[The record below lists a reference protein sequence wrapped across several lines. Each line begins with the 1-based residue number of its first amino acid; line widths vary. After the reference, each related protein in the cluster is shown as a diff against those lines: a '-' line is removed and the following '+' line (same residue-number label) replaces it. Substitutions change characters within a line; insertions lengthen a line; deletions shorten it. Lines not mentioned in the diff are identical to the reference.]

1 MLVRNIDGSLFRD
14 MLMMGAL
21 CLEKNKQTID
31 SMNVFPVPDG
41 DTGTNMS
48 MTMQRAVQEL
58 AAVKTD
64 SVDALA
70 SALATG
76 ALKGARGNSGVI
88 LSQIFRGFS
97 KALKGVEGEI
107 TAAMLSDALTAG
119 TEAAYKAV
127 MKPKEGTMLT
137 VARLMSE
144 SVSKAVAAGANAQK
158 VIEVMLESG
167 EAALKKTP
175 ELLPVLKEA
184 GVLDSGGMGL
194 LTIYRGF
201 KMAMDGEEPGEDFA
215 LILKTEE
222 VDAENRAIIS
232 GEAEDIVFGYCTE
245 FFVTRL
251 TKYATDGEVA
261 RFRSKLT
268 SIGDSVVVVHDD
280 GMIKVHVHTN
290 DPGKALQN
298 ALRLGEIDKVK
309 IENMREQ
316 NRALIEQRKASEK
329 ELGVVAVSAGD
340 GIDEV
345 LTSLGVDVIIPGGQ
359 TMNPSVDVILQAVR
373 KANARNVI
381 VLPNNPNIILAAQS
395 AAQSAEQTAECRVLV
410 VPSRTIVAGITAMIG
425 FDPEGT
431 PDDNCETMTELL
443 ENVVSGSV
451 TYAVRN
457 TSFEGKDIHENDV
470 IGIIDNKIEIVEK
483 SVDAAA
489 EALIESMLEKRGED
503 AIVSIFYG
511 ADTPKED
518 AQALCDRLGKKHAGA
533 EFVVQYGGQPLYY
546 YYVAVE

>member
-1 MLVRNIDGSLFRD
+1 MLVRSIDGPRFRD
-14 MLMMGAL
+14 MLMMGAV

-41 DTGTNMS
+41 DTGPNMS
-48 MTMQRAVQEL
+48 MTMQRAVQEISS
-58 AAVKTD
+58 VRTD
-64 SVDALA
+64 SVEQLA

-88 LSQIFRGFS
+88 LSQIFRGFA
-97 KALKGVEGEI
+97 KALKGAEDKI
-107 TAAMLSDALTAG
+107 TAQMLSSALTAG

-144 SVSKAVAAGANAQK
+144 SVSKAVAAGADAYR
-158 VIEVMLESG
+158 VVDIMLESG

-175 ELLPVLKEA
+175 EMLPVLKEA

-201 KMAMDGEEPGEDFA
+201 KMALDGEEPGEDFA
-215 LILKTEE
+215 LLLKTEE
-222 VDAENRAIIS
+222 VENENRAIIS

-251 TKYATDGEVA
+251 SKYATESEVA
-261 RFRSKLT
+261 KFRTKLM

-280 GMIKVHVHTN
+280 GIIKVHVHTN

-298 ALRLGEIDKVK
+298 ALRLGEVDKVK

-316 NRALIEQRKASEK
+316 NRALIEQRKANEK

-345 LTSLGVDVIIPGGQ
+345 FSGLGVDVIIPGGQ
-359 TMNPSVDVILQAVR
+359 TMNPSVDVILQAVK
-373 KANARNVI
+373 KANARNVLI
-381 VLPNNPNIILAAQS
+381 LPNNPNIIMAAKS
-395 AAQSAEQTAECRVLV
+395 AAESAECNVLV
-410 VPSRTIVAGITAMIG
+410 VPSKTIVAGISAMIG
-425 FDPEGT
+425 FDPEGGAEE
-431 PDDNCETMTELL
+431 NCEAMTELL
-443 ENVVSGSV
+443 ENVLSGSV
-451 TYAVRN
+451 TFAVRD
-457 TSFEGKDIHENDV
+457 TAFEGKDIKENDV
-470 IGIIDNKIEIVEK
+470 IGILESKIEVVEK
-483 SVDAAA
+483 SVDSAA
-489 EALIESMLEKRGED
+489 EALIENMLAKRGED
-503 AIVSIFYG
+503 AIVSLFYG
-511 ADTPKED
+511 ADTSQED
-518 AQALCDRLGKKHAGA
+518 AQALCDRMQQKHSNA

-546 YYVAVE
+546 YYIAVE

>member
-1 MLVRNIDGSLFRD
+1 
-14 MLMMGAL
+14 MLMMGAV

-48 MTMQRAVQEL
+48 MTMQRAVQEISS
-58 AAVKTD
+58 VRTD
-64 SVDALA
+64 SVEQLA

-88 LSQIFRGFS
+88 LSQIFRGFA
-97 KALKGVEGEI
+97 KALKGAEDKI
-107 TAAMLSDALTAG
+107 TAQMLSSALTAG

-144 SVSKAVAAGANAQK
+144 SVSKAVAAGADAYR
-158 VIEVMLESG
+158 VVDIMLESG

-175 ELLPVLKEA
+175 EMLPVLKEA

-201 KMAMDGEEPGEDFA
+201 KMALDGEEPGEDFS
-215 LILKTEE
+215 LLLKSEETNTEN
-222 VDAENRAIIS
+222 AAIID
-232 GEAEDIVFGYCTE
+232 GAAEDIVFGYCTE

-251 TKYATDGEVA
+251 TKYATESEVA
-261 RFRSKLT
+261 KFRTKLM

-280 GMIKVHVHTN
+280 GIIKVHVHTN

-298 ALRLGEIDKVK
+298 ALRLGEVDKVK

-316 NRALIEQRKASEK
+316 NRALIEQRKANEK

-345 LTSLGVDVIIPGGQ
+345 FSGLGVDVIIPGGQ
-359 TMNPSVDVILQAVR
+359 TMNPSVDVILQAV
-373 KANARNVI
+373 KKTNARNVLI
-381 VLPNNPNIILAAQS
+381 LPNNPNIILAAKS
-395 AAQSAEQTAECRVLV
+395 AAESAECKVLV
-410 VPSRTIVAGITAMIG
+410 IPSKTIVAGISAMIG
-425 FDPEGT
+425 FDPEGGAEE
-431 PDDNCETMTELL
+431 NCEAMTELL
-443 ENVVSGSV
+443 ENVLSGSV
-451 TYAVRN
+451 TFAVRD
-457 TSFEGKDIHENDV
+457 TAFEGKDIKENDV
-470 IGIIDNKIEIVEK
+470 IGILESKIEVVEK
-483 SVDAAA
+483 SVDSAA
-489 EALIESMLEKRGED
+489 EALIENMLAKRGED
-503 AIVSIFYG
+503 AIVSLFYG
-511 ADTPKED
+511 ADTSQED
-518 AQALCDRLGKKHAGA
+518 AQALCDRMQQKHSNA

-546 YYVAVE
+546 YYIAVE

>member
-1 MLVRNIDGSLFRD
+1 MLVRSIDGSLFRD

-31 SMNVFPVPDG
+31 AMNVFPVPDG

-58 AAVKTD
+58 QAVKTD
-64 SVDALA
+64 SVEALA

-88 LSQIFRGFS
+88 LSQIFRGFA
-97 KALKGVEGEI
+97 KALKGGNDEI
-107 TAAMLSDALTAG
+107 TAEMLSSALTSG

-144 SVSKAVAAGANAQK
+144 SVSKAVASGADAYK
-158 VIEVMLESG
+158 VVEVMLESG

-201 KMAMDGEEPGEDFA
+201 KMALDGEEPGEDFA
-215 LILKTEE
+215 LLFKTEDNT
-222 VDAENRAIIS
+222 DAENRAIIS

-251 TKYATDGEVA
+251 TKFATESEVA
-261 RFRSKLT
+261 KFRGKLM

-290 DPGKALQN
+290 DPGKVLQS
-298 ALRLGEIDKVK
+298 ALRLGEIDRIK

-316 NRALIEQRKASEK
+316 NRALIEQRKANEK
-329 ELGVVAVSAGD
+329 EIGVVAVSAGD

-345 LTSLGVDVIIPGGQ
+345 LTSLGADVIIPGGQ
-359 TMNPSVDVILQAVR
+359 TMNPSVDVILQAVKR
-373 KANARNVI
+373 ANARSVLI
-381 VLPNNPNIILAAQS
+381 LPNNPNIILAAES
-395 AAQSAEQTAECRVLV
+395 AAQAAECKVLV
-410 VPSRTIVAGITAMIG
+410 VPSKTIVAGITAMIG
-425 FDPEGT
+425 FDPDSDAES
-431 PDDNCETMTELL
+431 NHAAMTELL
-443 ENVVSGSV
+443 DNVLSGSV
-451 TYAVRN
+451 TYAVRD
-457 TSFEGKDIHENDV
+457 TTFEGKDIRENDV
-470 IGIIDNKIEIVEK
+470 IGILENKIEIVEK

-489 EALIESMLEKRGED
+489 EALIETMLEKRGED
-503 AIVSIFYG
+503 AIVSVFYG
-511 ADTPKED
+511 ADTSEED
-518 AQALCDRLGKKHAGA
+518 AQALCDRLQQKHSSA

-546 YYVAVE
+546 YYIAVE

>member
-1 MLVRNIDGSLFRD
+1 MLVRNIDGALFRD

-88 LSQIFRGFS
+88 LSQIFRGFA

-107 TAAMLSDALTAG
+107 TAEMLSNALTAG

-144 SVSKAVAAGANAQK
+144 SVSKAVAAGANAQR
-158 VIEVMLESG
+158 VIDIMLESG

-222 VDAENRAIIS
+222 VDTENRAIIS

-245 FFVTRL
+245 FFVIRL
-251 TKYATDGEVA
+251 TKYATDSEVA
-261 RFRSKLT
+261 KFRAKLM

-298 ALRLGEIDKVK
+298 ALRLGEIEKVK

-316 NRALIEQRKASEK
+316 NRAIIEQRKANEK
-329 ELGVVAVSAGD
+329 ELGVVAVSAGE

-359 TMNPSVDVILQAVR
+359 TMNPSVDVIIQAVK

-381 VLPNNPNIILAAQS
+381 VLPNNPNIILAARS
-395 AAQSAEQTAECRVLV
+395 AAQDAEQTAGCSVHV
-410 VPSRTIVAGITAMIG
+410 VPTRTIVAGISAMIG

-431 PDDNCETMTELL
+431 AEDNCANMTELI
-443 ENVVSGSV
+443 ENVISGSV
-451 TYAVRN
+451 TYAVRDTN
-457 TSFEGKDIHENDV
+457 FEGKQIHENDV

-489 EALIESMLEKRGED
+489 ELLVENMLEKRGDD

-518 AQALCDRLGKKHAGA
+518 ALALCAKLEKKHSGA
-533 EFVVQYGGQPLYY
+533 EFVAQYGGQPLYY
-546 YYVAVE
+546 YYIAVE

>member
-1 MLVRNIDGSLFRD
+1 MLVRSIDGSLFRD
-14 MLMMGAL
+14 MLMMGAM

-31 SMNVFPVPDG
+31 AMNVFPVPDG

-58 AAVKTD
+58 SGVKTD

-88 LSQIFRGFS
+88 LSQIFRGFA
-97 KALKGVEGEI
+97 KALKGAEGDI
-107 TAAMLSDALTAG
+107 TAEMLSEALAAG

-144 SVSKAVAAGANAQK
+144 SVAKAVEAGADAYK
-158 VIEVMLESG
+158 VVEVMLESG

-201 KMAMDGEEPGEDFA
+201 KMALDGEEPSEDFA
-215 LILKTEE
+215 LMFNTEE
-222 VDAENRAIIS
+222 PENENRAIIS
-232 GEAEDIVFGYCTE
+232 GAAEDIVFGYCTE

-251 TKYATDGEVA
+251 TRNATEGEVA
-261 RFRSKLT
+261 KFRGKLM

-290 DPGKALQN
+290 DPGKVLQH
-298 ALRLGEIDKVK
+298 ALRLGEIDRIK

-316 NRALIEQRKASEK
+316 NRALAEQRKANEK
-329 ELGVVAVSAGD
+329 ELGIVAVSAGD

-359 TMNPSVDVILQAVR
+359 TMNPSVDVILRAV
-373 KANARNVI
+373 KNANARNVL

-395 AAQSAEQTAECRVLV
+395 AAQSAECKVLV
-410 VPSRTIVAGITAMIG
+410 VPSKTIVAGISAMIG
-425 FDPEGT
+425 FDPDSDAET
-431 PDDNCETMTELL
+431 NCDAMTALLDNVL
-443 ENVVSGSV
+443 SGSV
-451 TYAVRN
+451 TYAVRD
-457 TSFEGKDIHENDV
+457 TMFEGKQIKENDV
-470 IGIIDNKIEIVEK
+470 IGLIDNRIEIVEK
-483 SVDAAA
+483 SVDEAA
-489 EALIESMLEKRGED
+489 EKLVEAMLGKRGDD

-511 ADTPKED
+511 ADTPAED
-518 AQALCDRLGKKHAGA
+518 AQALSDRLGEKYPEA
-533 EFVVQYGGQPLYY
+533 EFVVQHGGQPLYY
-546 YYVAVE
+546 YYIAVE

>member
-1 MLVRNIDGSLFRD
+1 MLL
-14 MLMMGAL
+14 MGAV

-31 SMNVFPVPDG
+31 AMNVFPVPDG

-58 AAVKTD
+58 SAVKTD
-64 SVDALA
+64 SVEALA

-88 LSQIFRGFS
+88 LSQIFRGFA
-97 KALKGVEGEI
+97 KALKGAESEI
-107 TAAMLSDALTAG
+107 TARMLSEALTSG

-144 SVSKAVAAGANAQK
+144 SVSKAVAAGADAYK
-158 VIEVMLESG
+158 VVEVMLESG

-201 KMAMDGEEPGEDFA
+201 KMALDGEEPGDDFS
-215 LILKTEE
+215 LLMKSEETNTEN
-222 VDAENRAIIS
+222 AAIIS

-245 FFVTRL
+245 FFVIRL
-251 TKYATDGEVA
+251 NKNATDSEVA
-261 RFRSKLT
+261 RFRAKLM

-298 ALRLGEIDKVK
+298 AMRLGEVDKVK

-316 NRALIEQRKASEK
+316 NRSIIEQRKANEK

-345 LTSLGVDVIIPGGQ
+345 LSSLGVDVIIPGGQ
-359 TMNPSVDVILQAVR
+359 TMNPSVDVILQAVK
-373 KANARNVI
+373 KANARNVLI
-381 VLPNNPNIILAAQS
+381 LPNNPNIILAAQS
-395 AAQSAEQTAECRVLV
+395 AAESAECKVLV
-410 VPSRTIVAGITAMIG
+410 VPSKTIVAGISAMIG
-425 FDPEGT
+425 FDPDGGAEE
-431 PDDNCETMTELL
+431 NCKAMTELL
-443 ENVVSGSV
+443 ENVLSGSV
-451 TYAVRN
+451 TFAVRD
-457 TSFEGKDIHENDV
+457 TAFEGKDIKENDV
-470 IGIIDNKIEIVEK
+470 IGILESKIEIVEK

-489 EALIESMLEKRGED
+489 EALIEKMLAQRGDD
-503 AIVSIFYG
+503 AIVSLFYG
-511 ADTPKED
+511 ADTKQED
-518 AQALCDRLGKKHAGA
+518 AQALCDRMQQKYSSA
-533 EFVVQYGGQPLYY
+533 EFVVQHGGQPLYY
-546 YYVAVE
+546 YYIAVE

>member
-1 MLVRNIDGSLFRD
+1 MLVRSIDGSRFRD
-14 MLMMGAL
+14 MLLMGAV

-31 SMNVFPVPDG
+31 AMNVFPVPDG

-58 AAVKTD
+58 SAVKTD
-64 SVDALA
+64 SVEALA

-88 LSQIFRGFS
+88 LSQIFRGFA
-97 KALKGVEGEI
+97 KALKGAESEI
-107 TAAMLSDALTAG
+107 TARMLSEALTSG

-144 SVSKAVAAGANAQK
+144 SVSKAVASGADAYK
-158 VIEVMLESG
+158 VVEVMLESG

-201 KMAMDGEEPGEDFA
+201 KMALDGEEPGDDFS
-215 LILKTEE
+215 LLLKSEETNTEN
-222 VDAENRAIIS
+222 AAIIS

-245 FFVTRL
+245 FFVIRL
-251 TKYATDGEVA
+251 NKNATDSEVA
-261 RFRSKLT
+261 KFRAKLM

-280 GMIKVHVHTN
+280 GIIKVHVHTN

-316 NRALIEQRKASEK
+316 NRELIEQRKANEK

-345 LTSLGVDVIIPGGQ
+345 FSGLGVDVIIPGGQ
-359 TMNPSVDVILQAVR
+359 TMNPSVDVILQAVK
-373 KANARNVI
+373 KANARNVLI
-381 VLPNNPNIILAAQS
+381 LPNNPNIILAAQS
-395 AAQSAEQTAECRVLV
+395 AAESAECKVLV
-410 VPSRTIVAGITAMIG
+410 VPSRTIVAGISAMIG
-425 FDPEGT
+425 FDPDGDAQT
-431 PDDNCETMTELL
+431 NCDTMTELL
-443 ENVVSGSV
+443 ENVLSGSV
-451 TYAVRN
+451 TFAVRD
-457 TSFEGKDIHENDV
+457 TAFEGKDIKENDV
-470 IGIIDNKIEIVEK
+470 IGILESKIEIVEK

-489 EALIESMLEKRGED
+489 EALIEKMLAQRGDD
-503 AIVSIFYG
+503 AIVSLFYG
-511 ADTPKED
+511 ADTKQED
-518 AQALCDRLGKKHAGA
+518 AQALCDRMQQKHSSAD
-533 EFVVQYGGQPLYY
+533 FVVQHGGQPLYY
-546 YYVAVE
+546 YYIAVE

>member
-1 MLVRNIDGSLFRD
+1 MLVRSIDGSRFRD
-14 MLMMGAL
+14 MLLMGAV

-31 SMNVFPVPDG
+31 AMNVFPVPDG

-58 AAVKTD
+58 SAVKTD
-64 SVDALA
+64 SVEALA

-88 LSQIFRGFS
+88 LSQIFRGFA
-97 KALKGVEGEI
+97 KALKGAESEI
-107 TAAMLSDALTAG
+107 TARMLSEALTSG

-144 SVSKAVAAGANAQK
+144 SVSKAVAAGADAYK
-158 VIEVMLESG
+158 VVEVMLESG

-201 KMAMDGEEPGEDFA
+201 KMALDGEEPGDDFS
-215 LILKTEE
+215 LLMKSEETNTEN
-222 VDAENRAIIS
+222 AAIIS

-245 FFVTRL
+245 FFVIRL
-251 TKYATDGEVA
+251 NKNATDSEVA
-261 RFRSKLT
+261 KFRAKLM

-298 ALRLGEIDKVK
+298 AMRLGEVDKVK

-316 NRALIEQRKASEK
+316 NRSIIEQRKANEK

-345 LTSLGVDVIIPGGQ
+345 LSSLGVDVIIPGGQ
-359 TMNPSVDVILQAVR
+359 TMNPSVDVILQAVK
-373 KANARNVI
+373 KANARNVLI
-381 VLPNNPNIILAAQS
+381 LPNNPNIILAAQS
-395 AAQSAEQTAECRVLV
+395 AAESAECKVLV
-410 VPSRTIVAGITAMIG
+410 VPSKTIVAGISAMIG
-425 FDPEGT
+425 FDPDGGAEE
-431 PDDNCETMTELL
+431 NCEAMTELL
-443 ENVVSGSV
+443 ENVLSGSV
-451 TYAVRN
+451 TFAVRD
-457 TSFEGKDIHENDV
+457 TAFEGKDIKENDV
-470 IGIIDNKIEIVEK
+470 IGILESKIEIVEK

-489 EALIESMLEKRGED
+489 EALIEKMLAQRGDD
-503 AIVSIFYG
+503 AIVSLFYG
-511 ADTPKED
+511 ADTKQED
-518 AQALCDRLGKKHAGA
+518 AQALCDRMQQKYSSA
-533 EFVVQYGGQPLYY
+533 EFVVQHGGQPLYY
-546 YYVAVE
+546 YYIAVE